1 LENSLVCFYHPD
13 KPAIGLCKHC
23 QRGLCSD
30 CAELVNDSLACKN
43 RHEEQV
49 HALEEMTK
57 QNILKSKR
65 TRSDYLRNTIFYGT
79 VGMLFSAFGVSQI
92 RWLGLQAVVYAVIGL
107 ALLYAALANYL
118 ESRKYK

>member
-1 LENSLVCFYHPD
+1 VLVD
-13 KPAIGLCKHC
+13 
-23 QRGLCSD
+23 D
-30 CAELVNDSLACKN
+30 VLACKN

-49 HALEEMTK
+49 HALEEMTRR
-57 QNILKSKR
+57 NILKSKR
-65 TRSDYLRNTIFYGT
+65 TRSDYLRNTTFYGI
-79 VGMLFSAFGVSQI
+79 VGLLFTTFGVSQL